1 MPHRRRT
8 AVLISGRGSNLRALL
23 AAAQA
28 ADYPADIALVISNR
42 PDAAGLA
49 LAREAGVTA
58 TAVDHKAYPSRAE
71 FDAELDRALRRHDI
85 ELVACAGFMRIL
97 THRFLDAWAGH
108 IINIHPALLPLYKGL
123 DTHGRALVDGV
134 RVHGCTV
141 HYVVPEIDAG
151 PIIAQAAVPVLSG
164 DTAGDP
170 RLASARSRAPAL
182 SHGAG
187 AGRRRPRPAGGRK
200 GGDRRTNRSDGP
212 GVFANAPRPFDT
224 GLTALLRVRLTL

>member
-164 DTAGDP
+164 DTP
-170 RLASARSRAPAL
+170 ETLASRVLAAEHRLYPMAL
-182 SHGAG
+182 ALVA
-187 AGRRRPRPAGGRK
+187 AGRARLEGGK
-200 GGDRRTNRSDGP
+200 VVIDAPTDP
-212 GVFANAPRPFDT
+212 TAQVFSPTPQDPSIRA
-224 GLTALLRVRLTL
+224 

>member
-23 AAAQA
+23 AAARA
-28 ADYPADIALVISNR
+28 PDYPAEIVLVISNR

-49 LAREAGVTA
+49 LAREANVIA
-58 TAVDHKAYPSRAE
+58 TAVDHTAYPTRAE
-71 FDAELDRALRRHDI
+71 FDAELDRTLRRHEI

-97 THRFLDAWAGH
+97 TAGFLEAWAGK

-123 DTHGRALVDGV
+123 DTHARALADGV

-164 DTAGDP
+164 DTAESLAARVLEAEH
-170 RLASARSRAPAL
+170 RLYPLALALVATGRARLKAGKVVIDAQTDATAAL
-182 SHGAG
+182 YS
-187 AGRRRPRPAGGRK
+187 PTP
-200 GGDRRTNRSDGP
+200 
-212 GVFANAPRPFDT
+212 
-224 GLTALLRVRLTL
+224 LL